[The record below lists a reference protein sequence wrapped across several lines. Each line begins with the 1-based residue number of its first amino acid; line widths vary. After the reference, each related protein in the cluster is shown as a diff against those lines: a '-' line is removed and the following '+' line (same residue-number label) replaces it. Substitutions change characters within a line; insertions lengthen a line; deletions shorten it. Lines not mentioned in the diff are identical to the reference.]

1 MTKGVVH
8 SVVGGLVLA
17 VSPWL
22 LVSCEH
28 PRAASPPP
36 PPPEVAV
43 AAVLAQTV
51 PVASEW
57 IATLD
62 GYVNAQVRPQVSGYL
77 IKRNYHEGAVVG
89 KGDVLFEIDP
99 RPFEAA
105 LAQAKAQLAQA
116 EALLGRTAR
125 DVERDTPLARE
136 KAIAQSQL
144 DNDTQANLAAQAAV
158 QAATAALETAQLN
171 VGFTKVTSLV
181 DGVAAI
187 ATGQIGD
194 LVGPSTLLTT
204 VSQISPIKAYFAV
217 SEQEYLLMADRIN
230 GTGGSQ
236 QPWDARAGLELI
248 LSDGHVYPKK
258 GSFVAADREMDPK
271 TGTIRLSATFPN
283 PSNLLR
289 PGQYGRVRA
298 NTRTLIDARLIP
310 QRAVSELQGGY
321 LARVVGPDN
330 RISTRAITV
339 GDRLG
344 RMWVV
349 AKGLQPGE
357 RVAVEGAQS
366 VKDGGLVTP
375 KPFVLPKEG
384 E

>member
-1 MTKGVVH
+1 VNKAGLHVV
-8 SVVGGLVLA
+8 
-17 VSPWL
+17 VSAIMVALSPLL

-28 PRAASPPP
+28 PKAASAPPSQ
-36 PPPEVAV
+36 PEVAV
-43 AAVLAQTV
+43 APVVTQTV
-51 PVASEW
+51 PVTSEW

-77 IKRNYHEGAVVG
+77 LKRNYQEGGVVRR
-89 KGDVLFEIDP
+89 GDVLFEIDP

-105 LAQAKAQLAQA
+105 LAQTKAQLAQA
-116 EALLGRTAR
+116 DAQLGRIAR
-125 DVERDTPLARE
+125 DVERDTPLAQE

-144 DNDTQANLAAQAAV
+144 DNDIQAKLAAQAAV
-158 QAATAALETAQLN
+158 QAATAAFETAQLN
-171 VGFTKVTSLV
+171 VGFTRVTSLV

-194 LVGPSTLLTT
+194 LVGPNTLLTT

-230 GTGGSQ
+230 RTGASQ
-236 QPWDARAGLELI
+236 QPWDAKAGLTLI
-248 LSDGHVYPKK
+248 LSDGRLYPQK
-258 GSFVAADREMDPK
+258 GTFVAADREVDQK

-289 PGQYGRVRA
+289 PGQYGRLRA
-298 NTRTLIDARLIP
+298 NTRTLIDAHLIP
-310 QRAVSELQGGY
+310 QRAVIELQGGY
-321 LARVVGPDN
+321 RARVVGPDN
-330 RISTRAITV
+330 QISTRTITV
-339 GDRLG
+339 GERLG
-344 RMWVV
+344 HMWVV
-349 AKGLQPGE
+349 TSGLQPGE
-357 RVAVEGAQS
+357 RVAVQGART

-375 KPFVLPKEG
+375 KAFTLPKEG

>member
-1 MTKGVVH
+1 MTKGVVQ
-8 SVVGGLVLA
+8 SVVGSLVLA
-17 VSPWL
+17 LCPWL
-22 LVSCEH
+22 LVACEQ
-28 PRAASPPP
+28 PRAAAPPP

-43 AAVLAQTV
+43 AAVVAQTV
-51 PVASEW
+51 PIASEW

-77 IKRNYHEGAVVG
+77 IERNYHEGAVVK
-89 KGDVLFEIDP
+89 KGDVLFKIDP

-144 DNDTQANLAAQAAV
+144 DNDIQANLAAQAAV

-194 LVGPSTLLTT
+194 LVGPNTLLTT
-204 VSQISPIKAYFAV
+204 VSQISPIKVYFAV

-230 GTGGSQ
+230 GTGGGQ

-248 LSDGHVYPKK
+248 LSDGRVYPKK
-258 GSFVAADREMDPK
+258 GSFVAADREIDPK

-310 QRAVSELQGGY
+310 QRAVSELQGSHR
-321 LARVVGPDN
+321 ARVVGPDN

-349 AKGLQPGE
+349 ATGLQPGE
-357 RVAVEGAQS
+357 RVAVEAAQS